1 MNTTGQARGGVFPL
15 GSIIRAAVASLTAIG
30 LALTVQT
37 GASAAGA
44 RDAALPDAIV
54 NGDFEYLGDRILSQA
69 TDTYNFANVDY
80 VHGQASTLSS
90 QGGAWFDIA
99 GFDADAFGWKSTQ
112 TDTSVDGRAPIV
124 EIQQSR
130 DRSNAYAEITASQAG
145 TAIYQDISTPVPGT
159 VYAISLK
166 HASRTFDGHDALSVM
181 IGAPGKETP
190 IELTRTA
197 SDAGDPVGETSTT
210 VESTAFAW
218 NNEWDTYEG
227 TYTIPAGQPITRF
240 TFRSVR
246 GTEGGLNESVAGNN
260 VDDISFQISYPLTYD
275 LNGGTGPAPNRG

>member
-1 MNTTGQARGGVFPL
+1 MPTTIRATKPAILIASLLLTTGF
-15 GSIIRAAVASLTAIG
+15 AVAGPA
-30 LALTVQT
+30 AAMADDTVQT
-37 GASAAGA
+37 RG
-44 RDAALPDAIV
+44 AALPTSIV

-80 VHGQASTLSS
+80 VHGQASTFSS
-90 QGGAWFDIA
+90 QGGSWFDIA

-124 EIQQSR
+124 EIQQSH
-130 DRSNAYAEITASQAG
+130 D
-145 TAIYQDISTPVPGT
+145 STN
-159 VYAISLK
+159 
-166 HASRTFDGHDALSVM
+166 
-181 IGAPGKETP
+181 
-190 IELTRTA
+190 
-197 SDAGDPVGETSTT
+197 

-260 VDDISFQISYPLTYD
+260 VDDISFQISYPLAYA
-275 LNGGTGPAPNRG
+275 LNGGQGATPNEQ

>member
-1 MNTTGQARGGVFPL
+1 MTTT
-15 GSIIRAAVASLTAIG
+15 IRATKPAILIASLLLAAGVTATG
-30 LALTVQT
+30 PAAAMADDTVQ
-37 GASAAGA
+37 GRG
-44 RDAALPDAIV
+44 AALPTSIV

-69 TDTYNFANVDY
+69 TDAYNFANVDY
-80 VHGQASTLSS
+80 VHGQASTFSS
-90 QGGAWFDIA
+90 QGGSWFDIA

-124 EIQQSR
+124 EIQQSH

-159 VYAISLK
+159 VYTISLK

-190 IELTRTA
+190 VELTRTA
-197 SDAGDPVGETSTT
+197 SDAGDPVGETSTN

-260 VDDISFQISYPLTYD
+260 VDDISFQISYPLAYA
-275 LNGGTGPAPNRG
+275 LNGGQGATPNEQ

>member
-1 MNTTGQARGGVFPL
+1 MPATIRATKPAILIASLLLTTGF
-15 GSIIRAAVASLTAIG
+15 AVAGPA
-30 LALTVQT
+30 AAMADDTVQT
-37 GASAAGA
+37 RG
-44 RDAALPDAIV
+44 AALPTSIV

-69 TDTYNFANVDY
+69 TDAYNFANVDY
-80 VHGQASTLSS
+80 VHGQASTFSS

-159 VYAISLK
+159 VYTISLK

-181 IGAPGKETP
+181 IGAPGRETP
-190 IELTRTA
+190 VELTRTA

-210 VESTAFAW
+210 VESTACAW

-260 VDDISFQISYPLTYD
+260 VDDISFQISYPLAYA
-275 LNGGTGPAPNRG
+275 LNGGQGATPNEQ